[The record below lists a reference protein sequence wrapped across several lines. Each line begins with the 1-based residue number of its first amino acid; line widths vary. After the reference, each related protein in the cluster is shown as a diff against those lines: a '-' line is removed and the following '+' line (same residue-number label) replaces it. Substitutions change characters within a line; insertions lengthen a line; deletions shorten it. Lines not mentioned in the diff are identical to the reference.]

1 MGMVNSL
8 FGGANGQQTG
18 NVPPQITMAFGNLG
32 GGGLNANNPLGGLL
46 GGLGMRIQTTNSPPQ
61 PQSPLT
67 PQTQQPAQR
76 QPQQQQPVPSQST
89 QQQQQQQ
96 NPSNRIQYS

>member
-18 NVPPQITMAFGNLG
+18 NVPLQITMAFGNL

-46 GGLGMRIQTTNSPPQ
+46 GGLGMRIQTKNSPPQ

-67 PQTQQPAQR
+67 RQTQQPAQR
-76 QPQQQQPVPSQST
+76 QPQPQQ
-89 QQQQQQQ
+89 
-96 NPSNRIQYS
+96 